1 MATDIVLDVDNGR
14 RLVLQG
20 EEVTV
25 DGVLNVA
32 GGFSVAGGL
41 NLKAVDRL
49 PSSANPGD
57 VVLVVKEQQGF
68 GGMFFTETKLWLC
81 VLPESPSVEGVTY
94 WREIQL
100 GPVVSG
106 E

>member
-1 MATDIVLDVDNGR
+1 MATDIMLDVNGGR
-14 RLVLQG
+14 SLVLQG

-25 DGVLNVA
+25 DGILK
-32 GGFSVAGGL
+32 
-41 NLKAVDRL
+41 LKAVKTL

-57 VVLVVKEQQGF
+57 IVLVVKEHEGF
-68 GGMFFTETKLWLC
+68 GGLFFTETKLWLC
-81 VLPESPSVEGVTY
+81 VLPESPSVSFFTY

-100 GPVVSG
+100 GPIVRG